1 MTKIY
6 KLNEIEI
13 TEDQVRQLI
22 KDHPELLE
30 KKGGKPWRG
39 ARHETYFTIESGVVF
54 DTFEENDLKDSY
66 RYLSGTYFQTKKQ
79 ALAYKARQEA
89 IGRVTHKILEL
100 NDGWEA
106 NWEQPA
112 DNWKYGI
119 YYTPNVEHFQ
129 VDYHYYRNYAPV
141 LPHMASREIAEQIIK
156 DHEADLKIIFNIK

>member
-22 KDHPELLE
+22 KDNPELLK
-30 KKGGKPWRG
+30 KKGGKPWRAEG
-39 ARHETYFTIESGVVF
+39 YVKYYFVTPLGEIEETNDVGGSYDNYLYLTGNYFATQE
-54 DTFEENDLKDSY
+54 
-66 RYLSGTYFQTKKQ
+66 Q

-100 NDGWEA
+100 SDGEYKDFNNHYW
-106 NWEQPA
+106 
-112 DNWKYGI
+112 GI
-119 YYTPNVEHFQ
+119 FAKNNEFMSKSTPMGE
-129 VDYHYYRNYAPV
+129 YYAPI
-141 LPHMASREIAEQIIK
+141 LPHIASREIAEQIIK

>member
-30 KKGGKPWRG
+30 KKGGKPWRAEKG
-39 ARHETYFTIESGVVF
+39 KKYYYVSSNGNIDYGYESGDVHDYYYITGNYF
-54 DTFEENDLKDSY
+54 KTREE
-66 RYLSGTYFQTKKQ
+66 
-79 ALAYKARQEA
+79 AEAYKARQEA

-100 NDGWEA
+100 NDGEYKDFNNHYW
-106 NWEQPA
+106 
-112 DNWKYGI
+112 GI
-119 YYTPNVEHFQ
+119 FAKNNEFMSNSTPMGE
-129 VDYHYYRNYAPV
+129 YYAPI
-141 LPHMASREIAEQIIK
+141 LPHIASREIAEQIIK